1 MPWKRSLN
9 SLAML
14 MLMSSSIANAQSADS
29 FKTAEY
35 NEMGYNV
42 LDAVNAASAYANGYT
57 GKGVIVGVCDDPINF
72 LVPEFDLKQNSEMI
86 NVAGAGV
93 YNWANFTHGTH
104 VAGVVAASKNGLG
117 MHGIA
122 FDAEI
127 KGSTAGRI
135 YYSDGSF
142 ESRKDLYAYY
152 VQHPEIKVIN
162 NSWGTGCYLTNIDD
176 NQAYELVQSGV
187 LTPTGNPEWQ
197 DYLYNNTIQFREA
210 VAHDKLLVWA
220 AGNNGHTMASIENTS
235 PVFDRSLSNNFITV
249 TAGDA
254 AALHRNKTGGFDADC
269 NAIAIFSDLAQYRE
283 DCVLNAPGV
292 AIVSA
297 NADFA
302 AAGQMDVIRYGTSQ
316 AAPLVTG
323 VGALVQ
329 QAFPYLGGKQI
340 GDVLLST
347 ANNQIV
353 VTDGFF
359 INVQEDPGE
368 GDNKSELKINIFV
381 PPGGA
386 ALDIEKAF
394 EKAYAENEDLFWGF
408 YGIKLSDDKTNG
420 KKKLHSELDANV
432 EIDVFKDVPVEAL
445 FGQGIVDAGKA
456 VGGLGAINVRR
467 LSAGDISDAYTVRG
481 KAEKQALYSVNTQGY
496 DSVWSN
502 DIKEIRAGYIAA
514 DPLGSGK
521 SADSTG
527 ADSDVKDLYD
537 RWLYYQTN
545 WLKNPEGVKDN
556 NSYMVERYITDFNK
570 QIADTE
576 LVGLHAGL
584 IKQGEGILN
593 LTGSNTYQGSSI
605 AVQGTLQIDGSVA
618 GDAYS
623 TGSGT
628 ITGKGTVNGS
638 LYNDGRVQAGSY
650 GSIENMQVR
659 GGFNGSGTILL
670 NTDGKKYNCLN
681 VDGDAHI
688 DRMEVKAAN
697 SAAPEVSG
705 IFITANSIVSGSST
719 EQEFSGMLDAQIV
732 VDNKEGKLTT
742 FVSNNTGGN
751 SATFA
756 ALNNMYFSLDSDRQ
770 KQMYRLYA
778 LDKTN
783 AAAAFSQIE
792 NGMLLDLAHDAMKNG
807 SVMRAVYEQPAL
819 ARQDGLWMLNNKR
832 WGRIGGVNGHG
843 YNLTIG
849 KDFLSDE
856 HGYYGLLFDYG
867 SNTVSGAAGSG
878 EYDSYSL
885 GLYAGNKNKPG
896 SITGFVSY
904 GLQANK
910 GTAYLPVLG
919 QTAESGYDSKTLGIG
934 VEYAY
939 DLDYG
944 KPEELWHVSPYARLN
959 FNHYRQKAFR
969 EHGAGVFD
977 RSFGSYSDNY
987 AEGELGLSFDRSEG
1001 TGGYGIRLGY
1011 KRILTGER
1019 QLMEVCFAED
1029 ECGSLLPVRSWGEG
1043 RNHFVAAAYVRHDFS
1058 RKWSAGG
1065 SLSGDWSN
1073 GGREIGARLDLAYHF

>member
-14 MLMSSSIANAQSADS
+14 MLMSSSIAGAQSADS
-29 FKTAEY
+29 FKTDEY
-35 NEMGYNV
+35 IEMGYNV
-42 LDAVNAASAYANGYT
+42 LDAVNAASAYAQGYT
-57 GKGVIVGVCDDPINF
+57 GKGVIVGVSDGPINF
-72 LVPEFDLKQNSEMI
+72 LSPEFDLKQNSEMI
-86 NVAGAGV
+86 NVEGDGI
-93 YNWANFTHGTH
+93 YDWANVDHGTH
-104 VAGVVAASKNGLG
+104 VAGIVAASKNDLG

-122 FDAEI
+122 FDAEV
-127 KGSTAGRI
+127 KGVV
-135 YYSDGSF
+135 YYSGFF
-142 ESRKDLYAYY
+142 EPRNDFYAYY
-152 VQHPEIKVIN
+152 LQHPEIKVIN
-162 NSWGTGCYLTNIDD
+162 NSWGATYYLDNINDK
-176 NQAYELVQSGV
+176 QAYELLQSGI
-187 LTPTGNPEWQ
+187 LTPTGNPVWQ
-197 DYLYNNTIQFREA
+197 DTVYKRTIQFREA
-210 VAHDKLLVWA
+210 VAKDKLLVWA
-220 AGNNGHTMASIENTS
+220 AGNDGHTMADLENIIS
-235 PVFDRSLSNNFITV
+235 VFDQSLSNNFITV
-249 TAGDA
+249 TASN
-254 AALHRNKTGGFDADC
+254 ALALSRNINGGFGADC
-269 NAIAIFSDLAQYRE
+269 NSIATFSNLAQYRE
-283 DCVLNAPGV
+283 DSTLNAPGV
-292 AIVSA
+292 YINSA

-302 AAGQMDVIRYGTSQ
+302 VDGEIDVLKNGTSQ

-347 ANNQIV
+347 ANNQITAV
-353 VTDGFF
+353 DGFF
-359 INVQEDPGE
+359 INVHDDR
-368 GDNKSELKINIFV
+368 GDYKVNIFFTGQKTDTDKALEEAYKKNWVFFSMGYGIESADELK
-381 PPGGA
+381 
-386 ALDIEKAF
+386 KM
-394 EKAYAENEDLFWGF
+394 
-408 YGIKLSDDKTNG
+408 KL
-420 KKKLHSELDANV
+420 
-432 EIDVFKDVPVEAL
+432 DVFEDVPVEAL

-467 LSAGDISDAYTVRG
+467 LNAGDISDAYTVRG

-570 QIADTE
+570 QIADTG

-919 QTAESGYDSKTLGIG
+919 QTAESDYDSKTLGIG

>member
-14 MLMSSSIANAQSADS
+14 MLMSSLANAQSADS

-42 LDAVNAASAYANGYT
+42 LDAVNAASVYAKGYT
-57 GKGVIVGVCDDPINF
+57 GKGVVVGVCDDPIN
-72 LVPEFDLKQNSEMI
+72 LLSPEFDLKQNSEMI

-93 YNWANFTHGTH
+93 YNWENFTHGTH

-117 MHGIA
+117 MHGMA

-162 NSWGTGCYLTNIDD
+162 NSWGTGCYLTNINDK
-176 NQAYELVQSGV
+176 QAYELVRSGV
-187 LTPTGNPEWQ
+187 LTPAGNPEWQ
-197 DYLYNNTIQFREA
+197 DYLYSNTIQFREA
-210 VAHDKLLVWA
+210 VANDKLLVWA
-220 AGNNGHTMASIENTS
+220 AGNDGHTMASIENTS

-249 TAGDA
+249 TASDA
-254 AALHRNKTGGFDADC
+254 AALRRNSNGGFDASC
-269 NAIAIFSDLAQYRE
+269 NSIAIFSDLAQYRE

-292 AIVSA
+292 AIASA

-302 AAGQMDVIRYGTSQ
+302 AAGQTDVTKYGTSQ

-347 ANNQIV
+347 ANNQLTAV
-353 VTDGFF
+353 DGFF
-359 INVQEDPGE
+359 INVQDDAGLYKVNVFFPGQKTDTDKALE
-368 GDNKSELKINIFV
+368 EAYEKNGELF
-381 PPGGA
+381 
-386 ALDIEKAF
+386 
-394 EKAYAENEDLFWGF
+394 YGF
-408 YGIKLSDDKTNG
+408 YGIESAEELKKIKL
-420 KKKLHSELDANV
+420 
-432 EIDVFKDVPVEAL
+432 DVFENVPVEAL
-445 FGQGIVDAGKA
+445 FGQGVVDAGKA
-456 VGGLGAINVRR
+456 VRGLGAVNVRR
-467 LSAGDISDAYTVRG
+467 LSAGDISDAYTVHG
-481 KAEKQALYSVNTQGY
+481 KAEKQALYSVDTQGC

-514 DPLGSGK
+514 DPLGSGNGIDL
-521 SADSTG
+521 AG
-527 ADSDVKDLYD
+527 ADSDVKDLHD
-537 RWLYYQTN
+537 RWLYYKTN
-545 WLKNPEGVKDN
+545 WLDKAPEDN
-556 NSYMVERYITDFNK
+556 NRYMVEQYIKDFNK
-570 QIADTE
+570 QIADTG

-605 AVQGTLQIDGSVA
+605 AAEGTLQIDGSVA

-681 VDGDAHI
+681 VDGAAHI
-688 DRMEVKAAN
+688 DRMEVKAAD
-697 SAAPEVSG
+697 SAAPGVSG
-705 IFITANSIVSGSST
+705 VFITANSIVSGSST

-732 VDNKEGKLTT
+732 VYNKDGKLTT

-832 WGRIGGVNGHG
+832 WGRIGGINGHG

-849 KDFLSDE
+849 KDFLFDE

-959 FNHYRQKAFR
+959 FTHYRQKAFR

-1011 KRILTGER
+1011 KRILAGER

-1029 ECGSLLPVRSWGEG
+1029 ECGPLLPVRSWGEG

>member
-1 MPWKRSLN
+1 M
-9 SLAML
+9 
-14 MLMSSSIANAQSADS
+14 
-29 FKTAEY
+29 
-35 NEMGYNV
+35 
-42 LDAVNAASAYANGYT
+42 
-57 GKGVIVGVCDDPINF
+57 
-72 LVPEFDLKQNSEMI
+72 
-86 NVAGAGV
+86 
-93 YNWANFTHGTH
+93 
-104 VAGVVAASKNGLG
+104 
-117 MHGIA
+117 
-122 FDAEI
+122 
-127 KGSTAGRI
+127 
-135 YYSDGSF
+135 
-142 ESRKDLYAYY
+142 
-152 VQHPEIKVIN
+152 
-162 NSWGTGCYLTNIDD
+162 
-176 NQAYELVQSGV
+176 
-187 LTPTGNPEWQ
+187 
-197 DYLYNNTIQFREA
+197 
-210 VAHDKLLVWA
+210 
-220 AGNNGHTMASIENTS
+220 
-235 PVFDRSLSNNFITV
+235 
-249 TAGDA
+249 
-254 AALHRNKTGGFDADC
+254 
-269 NAIAIFSDLAQYRE
+269 
-283 DCVLNAPGV
+283 
-292 AIVSA
+292 
-297 NADFA
+297 
-302 AAGQMDVIRYGTSQ
+302 
-316 AAPLVTG
+316 
-323 VGALVQ
+323 
-329 QAFPYLGGKQI
+329 
-340 GDVLLST
+340 
-347 ANNQIV
+347 
-353 VTDGFF
+353 
-359 INVQEDPGE
+359 
-368 GDNKSELKINIFV
+368 
-381 PPGGA
+381 
-386 ALDIEKAF
+386 
-394 EKAYAENEDLFWGF
+394 
-408 YGIKLSDDKTNG
+408 
-420 KKKLHSELDANV
+420 
-432 EIDVFKDVPVEAL
+432 
-445 FGQGIVDAGKA
+445 
-456 VGGLGAINVRR
+456 
-467 LSAGDISDAYTVRG
+467 
-481 KAEKQALYSVNTQGY
+481 
-496 DSVWSN
+496 
-502 DIKEIRAGYIAA
+502 
-514 DPLGSGK
+514 
-521 SADSTG
+521 
-527 ADSDVKDLYD
+527 
-537 RWLYYQTN
+537 
-545 WLKNPEGVKDN
+545 
-556 NSYMVERYITDFNK
+556 
-570 QIADTE
+570 
-576 LVGLHAGL
+576 
-584 IKQGEGILN
+584 
-593 LTGSNTYQGSSI
+593 
-605 AVQGTLQIDGSVA
+605 
-618 GDAYS
+618 
-623 TGSGT
+623 
-628 ITGKGTVNGS
+628 
-638 LYNDGRVQAGSY
+638 
-650 GSIENMQVR
+650 
-659 GGFNGSGTILL
+659 L

-944 KPEELWHVSPYARLN
+944 KPEELWHVSPYARIN
-959 FNHYRQKAFR
+959 FTHYRQKAFR

-977 RSFGSYSDNY
+977 RSFDSYSDNY

>member
-1 MPWKRSLN
+1 MQCKRSLN
-9 SLAML
+9 SLIML
-14 MLMSSSIANAQSADS
+14 MLMSSSLVSAQSADS
-29 FKTAEY
+29 FKTDEY
-35 NEMGYNV
+35 NAMGPNV
-42 LDAVNAASAYANGYT
+42 LDVVNAASAYAQGYT
-57 GKGVIVGVCDDPINF
+57 GKGVIVGISDSPINF
-72 LVPEFDLKQNSEMI
+72 LNPEFDLKQNSEMVNI
-86 NVAGAGV
+86 ADDGV
-93 YNWANFTHGTH
+93 YDWADITHGTH
-104 VAGVVAASKNGLG
+104 VAGIVAASKNGIG

-127 KGSTAGRI
+127 KGAAAGNG
-135 YYSDGSF
+135 YHNGSF
-142 ESRKDLYAYY
+142 YSRDDLYAYY
-152 VQHPEIKVIN
+152 LQHPEIKIIN
-162 NSWGTGCYLTNIDD
+162 NSWMSSYQLENISDKE
-176 NQAYELVQSGV
+176 AYELLQNGI
-187 LTPTGNPEWQ
+187 LTPGGNPVWE
-197 DYLYNNTIQFREA
+197 DSVYNQTIIFREM
-210 VAHDKLLVWA
+210 VAQDKLLIWC
-220 AGNNGHTMASIENTS
+220 AGNEGRTMAHLESMT
-235 PVFDRSLSNNFITV
+235 PVFDQSLSNNFITV
-249 TAGDA
+249 TASNA
-254 AALHRNKTGGFDADC
+254 EELSRNNNGGFDADC
-269 NAIAIFSDLAQYRE
+269 NSIATFSSLAQYRE
-283 DCVLNAPGV
+283 DSTLNAPGV
-292 AIVSA
+292 YIDSA
-297 NADFA
+297 NANFA
-302 AAGQMDVIRYGTSQ
+302 ADGMTDVLMSGTSQ
-316 AAPLVTG
+316 AAPMVTG

-347 ANNQIV
+347 ANNNITAV
-353 VTDGFF
+353 DGFF
-359 INVQEDPGE
+359 INMHDDAGQYKV
-368 GDNKSELKINIFV
+368 NIFFT
-381 PPGGA
+381 GKKTDTDK
-386 ALDIEKAF
+386 ALEV
-394 EKAYAENEDLFWGF
+394 AYKKNGLFFYLG
-408 YGIKLSDDKTNG
+408 YGIKSLDEL
-420 KKKLHSELDANV
+420 KKIELDIFEN
-432 EIDVFKDVPVEAL
+432 VPVEAL
-445 FGQGIVDAGKA
+445 FGQGVVDAGKA
-456 VGGLGAINVRR
+456 VRGLGAINVRR
-467 LSAGDISDAYTVRG
+467 LSAGDISNSYTVQG
-481 KAEKQALYSVNTQGY
+481 KTDKQALYSVDTQGY

-502 DIKEIRAGYIAA
+502 DIKEIRAGYIAE
-514 DPLGSGK
+514 DPLGIGGSIDL
-521 SADSTG
+521 AG
-527 ADSDVKDLYD
+527 ADSDVKDLHD
-537 RWLYYQTN
+537 RWLYYKTN
-545 WLKNPEGVKDN
+545 WLDKVPDDN
-556 NSYMVERYITDFNK
+556 NRYMVEQYIKDFNQ
-570 QIADTE
+570 QIADAGLE
-576 LVGLHAGL
+576 GLHAGL

-593 LTGSNTYQGSSI
+593 LTGNNTYLGSSI
-605 AVQGTLQIDGSVA
+605 AAQGTLQIDGSVA

-628 ITGKGTVNGS
+628 ITGKGTVKGS
-638 LYNDGRVQAGSY
+638 LYNDGKVQAGSY
-650 GSIENMQVR
+650 GSIENMQVM
-659 GGFNGSGTILL
+659 GSFNGSGTILL

-697 SAAPEVSG
+697 SAAPGVSG
-705 IFITANSIVSGSST
+705 VFITANSIVSGSST

-732 VDNKEGKLTT
+732 VDNKDGKLTT

-832 WGRIGGVNGHG
+832 WGRIGGINGHG

-849 KDFLSDE
+849 KDFLFDE

-959 FNHYRQKAFR
+959 FTHYRQKAFR

-1011 KRILTGER
+1011 KRILAGER